1 MIQQGNLLRE
11 VIVNI
16 SPKHLNLDVE
26 KLENRWYELLLFI
39 EEYKKDVQYSKEQWV
54 CFSYEAEEVENSLM
68 KRETEINEST
78 LLSPFGEE
86 SVENE
91 IEKQKV
97 CMC

>member
-1 MIQQGNLLRE
+1 MIQQGSLLRE

-16 SPKHLNLDVE
+16 SPKHLNVDVE

-68 KRETEINEST
+68 KRESEINEST

>member
-1 MIQQGNLLRE
+1 MIQQGNLLCE

-54 CFSYEAEEVENSLM
+54 CFSYEAEEVENNLM
-68 KRETEINEST
+68 KRESEINEST